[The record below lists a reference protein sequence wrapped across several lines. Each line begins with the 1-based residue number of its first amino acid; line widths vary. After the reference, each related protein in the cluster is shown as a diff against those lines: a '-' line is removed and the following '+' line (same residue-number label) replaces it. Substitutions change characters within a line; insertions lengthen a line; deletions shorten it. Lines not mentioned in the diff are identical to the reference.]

1 MKKITVFLLTGLM
14 AASMLSG
21 CSSSSEEATTAA
33 TTAAA
38 AEAEDS
44 GDTAEGETTASAGEG
59 TNLIMTWWGNQVRNE
74 RTQNALNLYME
85 QNPGVTIDG
94 QFSEWADYWN
104 KLATNAAGNALPDII
119 QMDYMYVD
127 QYVKSGLLLDLTP
140 YIEDGTLDTSEISEN
155 TMLSGTVDGGVYA
168 ICAGINSPALFYN
181 KTLTDQLGLEIKDN
195 MTMDEFFEVCRQV
208 YEQTGVKTSLPYGSV
223 NSYSSFFVRS
233 FDFSMFED
241 GGIGGTAEGYIPF
254 FEQYTRGLEEGWLI
268 DAGVYAEI
276 SVGSVEQS
284 PMVYGTSTATQSW
297 CTFANSNQF
306 TAIQNAA
313 PEGMEVAITT
323 WPAYDPVKSD
333 YLKSGQFFSIG
344 ATTANPE
351 ESVKVLD
358 FLINSEEANDI
369 LLGERG
375 VPAPMDVAEYL
386 TPKLSELDQEVVRF
400 INEVVTPNCSPIDPP
415 EPDGSNEVYELMNL
429 LVEQVCYGQLSAE
442 EAAEQ
447 FYAEATELMASKQQ

>member
-1 MKKITVFLLTGLM
+1 
-14 AASMLSG
+14 
-21 CSSSSEEATTAA
+21 
-33 TTAAA
+33 
-38 AEAEDS
+38 
-44 GDTAEGETTASAGEG
+44 
-59 TNLIMTWWGNQVRNE
+59 
-74 RTQNALNLYME
+74 
-85 QNPGVTIDG
+85 
-94 QFSEWADYWN
+94 
-104 KLATNAAGNALPDII
+104 
-119 QMDYMYVD
+119 
-127 QYVKSGLLLDLTP
+127 
-140 YIEDGTLDTSEISEN
+140 
-155 TMLSGTVDGGVYA
+155 
-168 ICAGINSPALFYN
+168 
-181 KTLTDQLGLEIKDN
+181 
-195 MTMDEFFEVCRQV
+195 
-208 YEQTGVKTSLPYGSV
+208 
-223 NSYSSFFVRS
+223 
-233 FDFSMFED
+233 
-241 GGIGGTAEGYIPF
+241 
-254 FEQYTRGLEEGWLI
+254 
-268 DAGVYAEI
+268 
-276 SVGSVEQS
+276 
-284 PMVYGTSTATQSW
+284 MVYGTSTATQSW

-447 FYAEATELMASKQQ
+447 FYAEATEIMASKQQ